1 MVSEGA
7 GLRNEPTKASLMK
20 GAKTG
25 ARFLPI
31 KSSTERLQQCVSR
44 PPGCRPYG
52 PEGQDSASVRQ
63 RTDQPLAEPRAQ
75 RKISSYFSELGGL
88 CVFAACPVE
97 YSHGRGV
104 SVVPVTVFHRAS
116 HLFLDSLKANS
127 TENFKY
133 LCLEFLHRFLVSHI
147 DFYFVLL
154 ARSNTIRRGFPTRPS

>member
-31 KSSTERLQQCVSR
+31 KSSTERLQQCISR
-44 PPGCRPYG
+44 
-52 PEGQDSASVRQ
+52 QDSASVRQ
-63 RTDQPLAEPRAQ
+63 RTDQPWAETDQPLAEPRAQ

-104 SVVPVTVFHRAS
+104 SVVPVTEVHRAS

-127 TENFKY
+127 TENFKN

-154 ARSNTIRRGFPTRPS
+154 ARSKTIRRGFPTRPS